1 MEQDVNILMEQYKQA
16 LISVTQNAQL
26 PIGVV
31 RYIFN
36 DINNMINREYEAYLQ
51 EAAAAQRKQQEEM
64 MKTQTSQPESE
75 STEETEEDETIQ

>member
-16 LISVTQNAQL
+16 LINVTQNSQL

-36 DINNMINREYEAYLQ
+36 DVNNMINREYETYLQ
-51 EAAAAQRKQQEEM
+51 DAMMARRKQEEAQQQQEE
-64 MKTQTSQPESE
+64 PVAVEGE
-75 STEETEEDETIQ
+75 VE